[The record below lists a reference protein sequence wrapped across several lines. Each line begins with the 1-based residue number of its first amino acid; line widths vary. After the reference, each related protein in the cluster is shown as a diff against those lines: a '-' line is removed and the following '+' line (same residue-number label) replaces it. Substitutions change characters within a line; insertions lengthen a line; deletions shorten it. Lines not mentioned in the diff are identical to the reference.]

1 MLFLSL
7 RFNGGQFFC
16 PRLLGFAQNPFD
28 LLGQSF
34 LRFNSNP
41 CELGLESARLGFGCD
56 SSLLGRLGTQTLG
69 CRLGL
74 GHFVSMERGRFGTRP
89 LELRGVRALGLFPH
103 PRQLDV
109 LAVLSFHVG
118 GGQLF

>member
-1 MLFLSL
+1 MLFLGL

-16 PRLLGFAQNPFD
+16 PRLVGFAPNPID
-28 LLGQSF
+28 LLGQPF

-41 CELGLESARLGFGCD
+41 CELGLEFARLGFCGD
-56 SSLLGRLGTQTLG
+56 PSLLSGLGAQTVG
-69 CRLGL
+69 FGLGL
-74 GHFVSMERGRFGTRP
+74 CHFFSMERSRFGTRP

-109 LAVLSFHVG
+109 LAVFSLLVG